1 MRAGIVAALCV
12 MMAGLAGC
20 TTGGKQ
26 FAYVVGPGTN
36 EVFQFQMSTNGQLA
50 ALNPN
55 NFPGGAGPVSVV
67 IHTSGLFAYVADFS
81 GNSVTLL
88 AANRGNGQL
97 TTPVNTSP
105 IPPPTPAN
113 VFNTGTG
120 PISLAQTPAGTFLY
134 VANQGSGDI
143 DIFTIDP
150 STGNL
155 GLANGSPFQITPGNT
170 PASHPSSMAITSDGK
185 LLFVSDPTLGTVSE
199 FSIASNGSLTAVGG
213 SPFSV
218 GAGATPTFVTVDSSS
233 RFLYVSDPA
242 HNSVLGFTIQSN
254 ALTPINGSPFAAG
267 TQPLGMT
274 AAPQGALLFVANHGS
289 NNVSAYA
296 IDANTGALAP
306 VSGSP
311 FATAGKGP
319 NFVAATST
327 LVYVTDQTTNDISA
341 FAIGTNGTL
350 TPVSGSPFNVAVSPV
365 GMTVVNQ

>member
-1 MRAGIVAALCV
+1 
-12 MMAGLAGC
+12 MAGVTGC
-20 TTGGKQ
+20 ISGGKQ

-36 EVFQFQMSTNGQLA
+36 EVFQFRMQANGHLV
-50 ALNPN
+50 ALNPG
-55 NFPGGAGPVSVV
+55 NFPGGAGPVSTL

-88 AANRGNGQL
+88 AVNRGNGQL
-97 TTPVNTSP
+97 SVPAATSP
-105 IPPPTPAN
+105 IPPPTPPN

-134 VANQGSGDI
+134 VANQGSGNI
-143 DIFTIDP
+143 DIFAIDP

-155 GLANGSPFQITPGNT
+155 TAATGSPFQITPGNT
-170 PASHPSSMAITSDGK
+170 PASHPSSIAVTPDGK
-185 LLFVSDPTLGTVSE
+185 VLFVSDPTLGTVSA
-199 FSIASNGSLTAVGG
+199 FTIAGNGSLTAVTG
-213 SPFSV
+213 SPFST
-218 GAGATPTFVTVDSSS
+218 GAGTTPTFVTVDASS

-254 ALTPINGSPFAAG
+254 ALAPISGSPFAAG

-289 NNVSAYA
+289 NNVSAYV

-311 FATAGKGP
+311 FATAGQGP

-327 LVYVTDQTTNDISA
+327 FVYVTDQTTNDIAA
-341 FAIGTNGTL
+341 FSIGANGTL
-350 TPVSGSPFNVAVSPV
+350 TAVTGSPFNVAVSPV
-365 GMTVVNQ
+365 SITLVSQ